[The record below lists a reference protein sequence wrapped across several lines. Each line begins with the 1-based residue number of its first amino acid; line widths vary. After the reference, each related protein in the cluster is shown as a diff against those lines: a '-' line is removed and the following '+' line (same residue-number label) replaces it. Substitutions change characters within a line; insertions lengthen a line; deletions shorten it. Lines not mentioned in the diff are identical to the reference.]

1 MRRHKVISIIIL
13 ALILTSCDTS
23 RRKSSHQQD
32 YITNSTNHE
41 VDSWSKLKYK
51 SGQVIYAEISRD
63 TTNCPELLNNSS
75 QCIWTFFTLTD
86 TTNGIVVKHEQ
97 QHIGCGT
104 KATASLTIIKTDND
118 TIRVLDLCNQSNYLV
133 GCKVKIEPVANPN
146 FQVQIPSYLLARGQ
160 QLKKMKSR
168 KKDYRKN
175 KTENELPVWCS
186 NEFDRV
192 ILKTTWGNIISD
204 N

>member
-1 MRRHKVISIIIL
+1 
-13 ALILTSCDTS
+13 
-23 RRKSSHQQD
+23 
-32 YITNSTNHE
+32 
-41 VDSWSKLKYK
+41 
-51 SGQVIYAEISRD
+51 
-63 TTNCPELLNNSS
+63 
-75 QCIWTFFTLTD
+75 
-86 TTNGIVVKHEQ
+86 
-97 QHIGCGT
+97 
-104 KATASLTIIKTDND
+104 
-118 TIRVLDLCNQSNYLV
+118 LV

-146 FQVQIPSYLLARGQ
+146 FQVLIPSYLLARGQ